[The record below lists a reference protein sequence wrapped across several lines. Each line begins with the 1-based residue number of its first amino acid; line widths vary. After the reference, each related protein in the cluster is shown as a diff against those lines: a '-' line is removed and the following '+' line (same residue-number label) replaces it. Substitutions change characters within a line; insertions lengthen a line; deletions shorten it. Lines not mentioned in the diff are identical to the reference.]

1 MYTVSTNVREVTQ
14 PGIAIFLVVGCTRF
28 LLSAAADLFERKE
41 RVVVWQRARRRLVK
55 TREMIPLAAE
65 QREAE

>member
-1 MYTVSTNVREVTQ
+1 MDTVSTNVREVTQ

-41 RVVVWQRARRRLVK
+41 RVSLVEGAAA
-55 TREMIPLAAE
+55 TRKNA
-65 QREAE
+65 